1 MKEDEAREVDM
12 VGWVARALEARA
24 AKKKNGAAVST
35 SGPEIAEGHAENS
48 TAASTAGGSAT
59 SSTAQPAPAAPSQ
72 Q

>member
-35 SGPEIAEGHAENS
+35 SGPEIAEGHAEDS
-48 TAASTAGGSAT
+48 AKGSSAT
-59 SSTAQPAPAAPSQ
+59 ASTAQPASAGPSQ

>member
-1 MKEDEAREVDM
+1 MKEDAAREVDM

-48 TAASTAGGSAT
+48 VATSGAGGSAT
-59 SSTAQPAPAAPSQ
+59 GQSDQPAPATSAEQ
-72 Q
+72 